1 MIFLDD
7 LEAIN
12 TIKKHL
18 AVCQEFSTMRD
29 NSKEL
34 KSLVEGTDFIDEL
47 INKIDKI
54 ESPEKAAA
62 RKLYSRSIEDL
73 FERLFQPI
81 SNIYYASGGVKDF
94 DIKPAK
100 LKKEYITKIA
110 NIRDGKPL
118 SEWVQDYAIKL
129 LNTDPN
135 GVIYLE
141 YKTEPDLDIYPT
153 YKSINSIRYYKAK
166 GQMVDYIIFEPYVLD
181 EKSYWRIVDDA
192 KERTFKQDG
201 ETFTIVEDPYKTFD
215 HPFGNVPALICSNI
229 VVLGSQIRDS
239 AIKPLLG
246 LAKEIARDQSFLTLY
261 KIYKGNPIFWKYV
274 TFCNTCDGTGRT
286 GDTECTECNGK
297 GRVVR
302 KSDVTDVV
310 ELPIPEDKDAP
321 VIAPEIAGFIS
332 PDIDVWSKYE
342 ETLDRDEKKLYKT
355 HWGTN
360 YGMQEAQ
367 AGQKTATEVQ
377 FDKQPLENRLNKYA
391 DYAEFMEWK
400 LAEWILNFYDLNKKR
415 EESKITIQ
423 LGRRYTIESYDVLLQ
438 RYEDSKKAGEN
449 TVILDKLFS
458 EYLLAKYRN
467 NPIDLQINLVKAR
480 IEPYLH
486 LTVTEVNSIFGNE
499 EAQRKILFQKFWL
512 TVTEYNNPEK
522 IETDFDTWF
531 TTNKKTSPKT
541 EVIPPK

>member
-7 LEAIN
+7 LEAVTI
-12 TIKKHL
+12 IKKHIS
-18 AVCQEFSTMRD
+18 VSPEFVTMRE

-34 KSLVEGTDFIDEL
+34 KSLIEGTGFIDEL
-47 INKIDKI
+47 IDKIEGI
-54 ESPEKAAA
+54 ESPEKAKA
-62 RKLYSRSIEDL
+62 RKKYSRDTQDL

-94 DIKPAK
+94 DIKGAK
-100 LKKEYITKIA
+100 LKKTFLSKIS

-118 SEWVQDYAIKL
+118 SEWVQDHAIKL

-135 GVIYLE
+135 GIIYLE
-141 YKTEPDLDIYPT
+141 YKTEPELDIYPT

-166 GQMVDYIIFEPYVLD
+166 GQMVDYLIFEPL
-181 EKSYWRIVDDA
+181 ELENKTYWRIVDDA
-192 KERTFKQDG
+192 KERTFIQEG

-215 HPFGNVPALICSNI
+215 HPFGSVPALICSNI
-229 VVLGSQIRDS
+229 VVLGTQIRDS

-274 TFCNTCDGTGRT
+274 TFCNTCDGTGKD
-286 GDTECTECNGK
+286 GDKSCTDCDGK
-297 GRVVR
+297 GRVIR
-302 KSDVTDVV
+302 KSDVTDAV
-310 ELPIPEDKDAP
+310 ELPMPEDKDSP
-321 VIAPEIAGFIS
+321 VITPEIAGFIS
-332 PDIDVWSKYE
+332 PDLEVWGKYE

-360 YGMQEAQ
+360 YGMQESTG
-367 AGQKTATEVQ
+367 GQKTATEVQ

-391 DYAEFMEWK
+391 DLAEYQEWK
-400 LAEWILNFYDLNKKR
+400 LCEWILNFYDLNKKR
-415 EESKITIQ
+415 EESKITIN

-449 TVILDKLFS
+449 TVVLDKLFS

-467 NPIDLQINLVKAR
+467 NPIDLQINLVKAT

-486 LTVTEVNSIFGNE
+486 NTLDEVSKYFGNE

-512 TVTEYNNPEK
+512 TVTEYNNPET
-522 IETDFDTWF
+522 IEANFTKWFD
-531 TTNKKTSPKT
+531 TNKKILPKT
-541 EVIPPK
+541 EVIPAK